1 MASLNFKG
9 KSAVWNHHLSVPY
22 HTLEKIESNSLDGEN
37 ASENLLIE
45 WDNLLALK
53 ALLPKYQ
60 GHVKCVYIDPPYN
73 TGKEGWAYNDN
84 VSNPII
90 KEWLGKVIDK
100 EDMTRHDKW
109 LCMMTPRL
117 KLLRELLAEDGVI
130 FISIDE
136 NEVNNL
142 RSLCD
147 DIFREGD
154 FLGTVVVQ
162 TATDNNPT
170 QIVMEHEY
178 VLIYSKNK
186 SSQAYWKNMSHG
198 WLLIN
203 EKYAELKEE
212 FGVDIEK
219 IQKLLRKWIRE
230 NENALKRVTHYSYVD
245 EQGVYY
251 PDNPSNTRPGWYDY
265 SIIHPTTWKPCRMPP
280 NGWRFPEETYKDLL
294 KDNDIEFGD
303 DESITPKPKS
313 RLNDVTD
320 RFRSLYYEDGRW
332 STNELTELFWG
343 VKVFDNPKSKHMLK
357 YFFGFIPN
365 SENGIFLDSFA
376 GSGTTAQA
384 IMELNQE
391 DGGNRKFILVQ
402 LPETLTEKA
411 QARLAWYD
419 FIHEITRDRIK
430 KVVEK
435 YGLDVGFTYYNLG
448 PSIEWRKILE
458 WESLPSWESFAKYV
472 HFLATGKP
480 IDDIVSPDATWEI
493 CTEDRNTGVYL
504 IYADTIE
511 ELRNLAI
518 TRDWLEGV
526 KSTEGKKIVYAPAC
540 FLDKEVLDDNHISFV
555 QVPYNLFQRK

>member
-22 HTLEKIESNSLDGEN
+22 HTLEKVESNSLDGEN

-60 GHVKCVYIDPPYN
+60 GQVKCIYIDPPYN

-84 VSNPII
+84 VSSPII

-109 LCMMTPRL
+109 LCMMTPRI
-117 KLLRELLAEDGVI
+117 KLLRELLAEDGII
-130 FISIDE
+130 FISIDD
-136 NEVNNL
+136 NEVSNAKILLDEIFLPTNFLANL
-142 RSLCD
+142 VWANKEWGGSSD
-147 DIFREGD
+147 SKNFR
-154 FLGTVVVQ
+154 
-162 TATDNNPT
+162 
-170 QIVMEHEY
+170 IKHEY
-178 VLIYSKNK
+178 VLVYAKNIELANI
-186 SSQAYWKNMSHG
+186 SGVW
-198 WLLIN
+198 ITN
-203 EKYAELKEE
+203 ESRYTQRDQHFEAR
-212 FGVDIEK
+212 GPYYP
-219 IQKLLRKWIRE
+219 QKLWMWSIQYSESLDYPIETPNWKTVMPSENNKWKRACWRWGKTKYKWGLE
-230 NENALKRVTHYSYVD
+230 ND
-245 EQGVYY
+245 
-251 PDNPSNTRPGWYDY
+251 
-265 SIIHPTTWKPCRMPP
+265 
-280 NGWRFPEETYKDLL
+280 F
-294 KDNDIEFGD
+294 IEFKED
-303 DESITPKPKS
+303 KNWIWQVYTKQYLNCDNEWNLIERSSRPFWVIDEYSSTQASKS
-313 RLNDVTD
+313 LA
-320 RFRSLYYEDGRW
+320 
-332 STNELTELFWG
+332 ELFWNT
-343 VKVFDNPKSKHMLK
+343 VFSYPKPVELIK
-357 YFFGFIPN
+357 YLISLVSSN
-365 SENGIFLDSFA
+365 DDIILDSFA
-376 GSGTTAQA
+376 WSGTTAQA

-402 LPETLTEKA
+402 LPETLTEKM
-411 QARLAWYD
+411 QAKAAWYD
-419 FIHEITRDRIK
+419 FVHEITRDRIK

-435 YGLDVGFTYYNLG
+435 YDLAIGFTYYNLG

-480 IDDIVSPDATWEI
+480 IDDIADPDATWEI

-518 TRDWLEGV
+518 TRDWLESV

>member
-22 HTLEKIESNSLDGEN
+22 HTLEKVEFNSLDGKN

-60 GHVKCVYIDPPYN
+60 GKIKCIYIDPPYN
-73 TGKEGWAYNDN
+73 TGNEGWAYNDN

-90 KEWLGKVIDK
+90 KTWMGEIVDK
-100 EDMTRHDKW
+100 DNLTRHDRW

-117 KLLRELLAEDGVI
+117 KLLRELLSEYGMI

-136 NEVNNL
+136 NEQHHL
-142 RSLCD
+142 RVLLNEIFGDDNHVSTLVWAGRGWKWGTTSLV
-147 DIFREGD
+147 EY
-154 FLGTVVVQ
+154 
-162 TATDNNPT
+162 N
-170 QIVMEHEY
+170 HEY
-178 VLIYSKNK
+178 VEVFSKNK
-186 SSQAYWKNMSHG
+186 EKCVVKKIINVAENWNYSDEESAYKREQLRQWGQGDKREDRPSMYFPIEAPDGTEAYPFRSDWTDGRWRVWESTVRKLMSENNLDFIKDDQWRWSVYRKIRDGKTSLLANDSLLLEMWTASSG
-198 WLLIN
+198 TI
-203 EKYAELKEE
+203 ELKKL
-212 FGVDIEK
+212 FW
-219 IQKLLRKWIRE
+219 QKVFE
-230 NENALKRVTHYSYVD
+230 
-245 EQGVYY
+245 
-251 PDNPSNTRPGWYDY
+251 
-265 SIIHPTTWKPCRMPP
+265 
-280 NGWRFPEETYKDLL
+280 
-294 KDNDIEFGD
+294 
-303 DESITPKPKS
+303 TPKPTTLIKH
-313 RLNDVTD
+313 LVDLV
-320 RFRSLYYEDGRW
+320 
-332 STNELTELFWG
+332 
-343 VKVFDNPKSKHMLK
+343 VFADKEA
-357 YFFGFIPN
+357 I
-365 SENGIFLDSFA
+365 ILDSFSW
-376 GSGTTAQA
+376 SGTTAQA
-384 IMELNQE
+384 VMELNQN
-391 DGGNRKFILVQ
+391 DNWNRKFILVQ

-411 QARLAWYD
+411 QAKSAWYD
-419 FIHEITRDRIK
+419 FVHEITRDRIK

-435 YGLDVGFTYYNLG
+435 YGLTVGFTYYTLG
-448 PSIEWRKILE
+448 PSIEWRQILE

-480 IDDIVSPDATWEI
+480 IDDIADPDATWEI

-518 TRDWLEGV
+518 TRDWLESV